1 MLTLQQIKGA
11 LDDRMLSKVAAATGL
26 HYNTLRELRNNPDA
40 NPTYKV
46 MLAISEYLERGCVVG
61 AASDAHLTTGG

>member
-1 MLTLQQIKGA
+1 MLTLRQIKDA
-11 LDDRMLSKVAAATGL
+11 LDDRMLTKVADATGL

-46 MLAISEYLERGCVVG
+46 MLAVSDYLERGCVVVE
-61 AASDAHLTTGG
+61 

>member
-1 MLTLQQIKGA
+1 MLTLRQIKDA
-11 LDDRMLSKVAAATGL
+11 LDDRMLTKVADATGV

-46 MLAISEYLERGCVVG
+46 MMAVSDYLERGCSLSG
-61 AASDAHLTTGG
+61 AENDKD